1 MTALKDTAI
10 VSIELETEVGYRY
23 IPAEREMR
31 FPDNTGTPYQP
42 ASVEILSVKCNGVEI
57 INALDKDEITRIAM
71 DIKHDF
77 ENE

>member
-1 MTALKDTAI
+1 MNNTTAVDLR
-10 VSIELETEVGYRY
+10 LEAEVDYKY
-23 IPAEREMR
+23 TPAEREIR
-31 FPDNTGTPYQP
+31 FPDHSGTPYQP

-57 INALDKDEITRIAM
+57 INALDEDEITRIAM